1 MKELPNNTIDT
12 ARSVSDYC
20 LSAITDEPSIIFF
33 VLGTSA
39 EAKKLAELAEA
50 QAGPTGVEGWVRR
63 VIWLTDFEDVVLKN
77 PFDTYL
83 RPKGED
89 VKVDSSVIAFTVGFG
104 DIVAMTF
111 TKDSKISAFQVFMA
125 YLAAESEDFLP

>member
-1 MKELPNNTIDT
+1 MKKLPNNII
-12 ARSVSDYC
+12 SSEKGVNDYC
-20 LSAITDEPSIIFF
+20 LSAINDEPSIIFF
-33 VLGTSA
+33 ILGTSA
-39 EAKKLAELAEA
+39 KAKKLAELAEA

-83 RPKGED
+83 RPKDED

-111 TKDSKISAFQVFMA
+111 TEESKISAFQVFMA